1 MPTNPYQHME
11 DNEEEDYGFESTVFK
26 PGTPIISIQPQ
37 NSANVYEAA
46 QTAIKK
52 LEADLDTLEEA
63 YYGTSE
69 KKAESFILYSM
80 DHVRRLALVA
90 LSQLNNGIRESNEHL
105 DGGFVLDSSSKI
117 ESLCYEVTG
126 ARKRE
131 PHVTDSLTA
140 VRKLRQHIRRFMIK
154 RLRPILDGF
163 AETKAFV
170 EKYCQS
176 FWDMSYKGQLRVPA
190 LAEPGEDSDASSEAV
205 RMEMIERARERN
217 LLDVLNNYERFRAD
231 SVEDIDKSLFDIRE
245 KAIEFCQDG
254 VRYEELCMSA
264 QNLGDKTRSQAAP
277 FLLLFPHAID
287 VLQKVSEKLWNWLDT
302 DKHYVGQLVREL
314 NYIQHQRPRFI
325 QYQRH
330 AFDRAGH
337 WEFEQSRLNT
347 ELAKLSALLAQNWGR
362 RQQFQTE
369 YELAEQEL
377 KELQNEAHESQRILA
392 ELLYQYHSERAR
404 QMKEREAMR
413 RERAR
418 YYWQLVK
425 TKVKSRL
432 LMKQFKAERSDK
444 RHISPGERSVKK
456 HQTNV
461 SSDPTGNRVK
471 ALEYVGYNHGPEP
484 IKGHSTGSK
493 GTIFGT
499 SRREAPAF
507 DQHELRKVKEQV
519 DELLR
524 VRIPATEHKMQEAAK
539 RIRWISQKDA
549 KMKRLKEQM
558 EKYSIQYD
566 LESKRVKYFERMLE
580 RMDEAAAIIQRIR
593 GLKSNPMTVQKLAR
607 DVELEWLPEKLKAL
621 QESSSSGKQV
631 QQSSMTQEE
640 RKLTAV
646 IRFVANNIGQDWRKL
661 FYALPFEPARG
672 LVELEETLVRL
683 ERRMARADQV
693 TLRIAALTLWRQLNF
708 AAKPQMLCDALYL
721 IKRKQL
727 AKLVAEK
734 YHLRVSSEKEAVI
747 VTTRTRHLTNKLSNL
762 ESGDKQESPLMS
774 AMTRAIQR
782 YILPLYEEQ
791 NTEESSPYK
800 LISCPEEKK
809 WFGLPTAL
817 TQEAY
822 TKK

>member
-1 MPTNPYQHME
+1 MPTNPYEHME
-11 DNEEEDYGFESTVFK
+11 DNEDEDYGFESTIFK
-26 PGTPIISIQPQ
+26 PSTPIISIQPQ

-46 QTAIKK
+46 HTAITK

-63 YYGTSE
+63 FYGTSD
-69 KKAESFILYSM
+69 KKAESFILYGM

-90 LSQLNNGIRESNEHL
+90 LSQLSNGIRESNEQL

-131 PHVTDSLTA
+131 PHVADSLIA
-140 VRKLRQHIRRFMIK
+140 VRKLKQHIRRFMIH
-154 RLRPILDGF
+154 RLRPILDGY

-205 RMEMIERARERN
+205 RMDMIEKGRERN
-217 LLDVLNNYERFRAD
+217 LLDVLNDYERFRAE
-231 SVEDIDKSLFDIRE
+231 SVEDIDKSLSDIRE

-254 VRYEELCMSA
+254 VRYQELCMSA

-325 QYQRH
+325 QYERH

-337 WEFEQSRLNT
+337 WEFEQSRLTT

-377 KELQNEAHESQRILA
+377 KELQSEAHESQRILA
-392 ELLYQYHSERAR
+392 ELLYQYHNERAR
-404 QMKEREAMR
+404 QTKEREAMK

-418 YYWQLVK
+418 YHWQLVK
-425 TKVKSRL
+425 TRIKTRL
-432 LMKQFKAERSDK
+432 LVKQFKAERSD
-444 RHISPGERSVKK
+444 RRYIGPGEWSVKK
-456 HQTNV
+456 HRTKV
-461 SSDPTGNRVK
+461 SGDPNGNHVK
-471 ALEYVGYNHGPEP
+471 ALEYVGYNHGPRST
-484 IKGHSTGSK
+484 KGHPTGSK
-493 GTIFGT
+493 RIIMGTLKL
-499 SRREAPAF
+499 EAPAF
-507 DQHELRKVKEQV
+507 DQHELRKMKEQV

-524 VRIPATEHKMQEAAK
+524 VRIPATEHKMQEAEK
-539 RIRWISQKDA
+539 RIRWILQKDA
-549 KMKRLKEQM
+549 KMRQLKEQR
-558 EKYSIQYD
+558 EKCSIQYD

-607 DVELEWLPEKLKAL
+607 DVELEWLPEKSKASR
-621 QESSSSGKQV
+621 ENSSSGKQL
-631 QQSSMTQEE
+631 QQAPLTQEE

-672 LVELEETLVRL
+672 LVELEESLVRL

-708 AAKPQMLCDALYL
+708 AAKPQMLYDALYF

-734 YHLRVSSEKEAVI
+734 YHLPVSSKKEAVV
-747 VTTRTRHLTNKLSNL
+747 VTTRTQHLTNKLSNL
-762 ESGDKQESPLMS
+762 ESGSKQESPPTS

-782 YILPLYEEQ
+782 YILPLHEEQ
-791 NTEESSPYK
+791 HTEDSSSYK
-800 LISCPEEKK
+800 LITSPEDKK

-822 TKK
+822 KQK